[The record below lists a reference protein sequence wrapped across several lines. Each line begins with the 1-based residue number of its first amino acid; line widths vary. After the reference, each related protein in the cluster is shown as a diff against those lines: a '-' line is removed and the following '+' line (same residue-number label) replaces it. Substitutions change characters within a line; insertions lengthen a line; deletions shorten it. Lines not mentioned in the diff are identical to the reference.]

1 MRECVRVGG
10 MIFVADRVSSGTGK
24 NKSSNSKKKEEKKRC
39 QTIEVKRLFLDFFF
53 QQEVSKAHNQL
64 ILK

>member
-24 NKSSNSKKKEEKKRC
+24 NKSGNLKKRRKKK
-39 QTIEVKRLFLDFFF
+39 VP
-53 QQEVSKAHNQL
+53 NN
-64 ILK
+64 